1 MDLSALIFVALAV
14 AWAVYLIPKA
24 LKHHD
29 EVVRSRSVEKF
40 SHTMRVLARRE
51 PVDRRNARLVV
62 SPIRASLRPPVE
74 TKAHATPAPLAG
86 PVEETV
92 SASVTTTV
100 TREVTAP
107 AARTPR
113 PLTPASRPAAER
125 ASARR
130 AAKRRRTVLALVVL
144 ANAVVIGL
152 AAASVITWPWVAAP
166 AGVLVAWLV
175 ACRVSVRA
183 ERRRRATRAAIEI
196 GLPPLEEEQADDLT
210 GELPVTPPQPR
221 VPAAP
226 VAPEP
231 SQSTPAADAPAVV
244 TGEIP
249 VVGGW
254 DMVPTTL
261 PTYVN
266 KPAAQRRTVST
277 IDLDS
282 TGVWSS
288 GRNDEDSALARSVEQ
303 SARAAREAE
312 QDEHGTRRASGA

>member
-62 SPIRASLRPPVE
+62 SPIRAALRPPVE
-74 TKAHATPAPLAG
+74 TKAHAAAE
-86 PVEETV
+86 VV
-92 SASVTTTV
+92 AASVTTEV
-100 TREVTAP
+100 TREVTATVSTG
-107 AARTPR
+107 RTPSSQPSR
-113 PLTPASRPAAER
+113 PVSPAAER

-130 AAKRRRTVLALVVL
+130 AAKRRRNVLALVLL
-144 ANAVVIGL
+144 ANAVVVGL
-152 AAASVITWPWVAAP
+152 AVAKVVAWPWVAAP
-166 AGVLVAWLV
+166 VAVLVAWLV

-183 ERRRRATRAAIEI
+183 ERRQRAVRSAIEI
-196 GLPPLEEEQADDLT
+196 GMPPVVEEELDDSDLT
-210 GELPVTPPQPR
+210 GEITVTPPQPR
-221 VPAAP
+221 VPDAPAEPAA
-226 VAPEP
+226 A
-231 SQSTPAADAPAVV
+231 SPAADAPAVV
-244 TGEIP
+244 TGEVQ

-261 PTYVN
+261 PTYVS

-288 GRNDEDSALARSVEQ
+288 GHHDGDSALARSAEQ
-303 SARAAREAE
+303 SAKAAREAG
-312 QDEHGTRRASGA
+312 DTRRASGA

>member
-62 SPIRASLRPPVE
+62 SPIRAALRPPVE
-74 TKAHATPAPLAG
+74 TKAHAEPEVVA
-86 PVEETV
+86 
-92 SASVTTTV
+92 ASVTTEV
-100 TREVTAP
+100 TREVTATVSTG
-107 AARTPR
+107 RTPSSR
-113 PLTPASRPAAER
+113 ASRPLSPVAER

-130 AAKRRRTVLALVVL
+130 AAKRRRNVLALVLL
-144 ANAVVIGL
+144 ANAVVVGL
-152 AAASVITWPWVAAP
+152 AVATVVAWPWVAAP
-166 AGVLVAWLV
+166 VAVLVAWLV

-183 ERRRRATRAAIEI
+183 ERRQRALRSAIEV
-196 GLPPLEEEQADDLT
+196 GVPPVVEEELDDADVT
-210 GELPVTPPQPR
+210 GEITVTPPQPR
-221 VPAAP
+221 VTDAP
-226 VAPEP
+226 VEAAAAEP
-231 SQSTPAADAPAVV
+231 AVASPAADAPAVV
-244 TGEIP
+244 TGEVQ

-261 PTYVN
+261 PTYVS

-288 GRNDEDSALARSVEQ
+288 GHHDGDSALARSAEQ
-303 SARAAREAE
+303 SAQAARKAGE
-312 QDEHGTRRASGA
+312 TRRASGA

>member
-29 EVVRSRSVEKF
+29 EVVRSRSVDKF

-62 SPIRASLRPPVE
+62 SPIRAALRPPVE
-74 TKAHATPAPLAG
+74 TKKHVEPE
-86 PVEETV
+86 PVMA
-92 SASVTTTV
+92 SA
-100 TREVTAP
+100 R
-107 AARTPR
+107 
-113 PLTPASRPAAER
+113 PASRPVTRPAARPADLR

-130 AAKRRRTVLALVVL
+130 AAKRRRNVLALVLLV
-144 ANAVVIGL
+144 NVVVVGL
-152 AAASVITWPWVAAP
+152 ASFSVITWPWVAGPVAL
-166 AGVLVAWLV
+166 LVAWLV

-183 ERRRRATRAAIEI
+183 ERAGRSAIEV
-196 GLPPLEEEQADDLT
+196 GAPPRVDEAPDQDDLD
-210 GELPVTPPQPR
+210 L
-221 VPAAP
+221 
-226 VAPEP
+226 
-231 SQSTPAADAPAVV
+231 

-249 VVGGW
+249 VTPGSPRIPVETPVVDSPVVEAPVEQPVAKPVAEPVAGGW

-261 PTYVN
+261 PTYVS
-266 KPAAQRRTVST
+266 KPAASRRTVST

-288 GRNDEDSALARSVEQ
+288 GRNDEDSAIARSAEK
-303 SARAAREAE
+303 SAKAARAS
-312 QDEHGTRRASGA
+312 DESRRASGA

>member
-1 MDLSALIFVALAV
+1 VDLSALIFVALAV

-51 PVDRRNARLVV
+51 PVDRRSARLVV
-62 SPIRASLRPPVE
+62 APIRAALRPPVE
-74 TKAHATPAPLAG
+74 TKAHA
-86 PVEETV
+86 PVEPVVAATVTTDVTRTVTTSV
-92 SASVTTTV
+92 SA
-100 TREVTAP
+100 P
-107 AARTPR
+107 ART
-113 PLTPASRPAAER
+113 TPQAER
-125 ASARR
+125 TSARR
-130 AAKRRRTVLALVVL
+130 AAKRRRNVLALIAL

-152 AAASVITWPWVAAP
+152 AAGAVITWPWVAVP

-183 ERRRRATRAAIEI
+183 ERRQRDVRSAIEI
-196 GLPPLEEEQADDLT
+196 GYPPHIEEEQGDDLDMT
-210 GELPVTPPQPR
+210 GEMPMTPPQPR
-221 VPAAP
+221 TPTAPAETPAEAPAVRAEAP
-226 VAPEP
+226 VA
-231 SQSTPAADAPAVV
+231 
-244 TGEIP
+244 
-249 VVGGW
+249 GGW

-261 PTYVN
+261 PTYVG

-288 GRNDEDSALARSVEQ
+288 GHNDEDSALARSAEKSAK
-303 SARAAREAE
+303 SARDADEA
-312 QDEHGTRRASGA
+312 RRASGA

>member
-62 SPIRASLRPPVE
+62 SPIRAALRPPVE
-74 TKAHATPAPLAG
+74 TKAHAEPEEVAPS
-86 PVEETV
+86 V
-92 SASVTTTV
+92 SSAVVTTEV
-100 TREVTAP
+100 TREVTATISTG
-107 AARTPR
+107 RTPSSQPSR
-113 PLTPASRPAAER
+113 PVSPAAER

-130 AAKRRRTVLALVVL
+130 AAKRRRNVLALVLV
-144 ANAVVIGL
+144 AYAVVVGL
-152 AAASVITWPWVAAP
+152 AAARVVAWPWVAAP
-166 AGVLVAWLV
+166 VAVLVAWLV

-183 ERRRRATRAAIEI
+183 ERRQRASRSAIEI
-196 GLPPLEEEQADDLT
+196 GFPPVVEEELDESDLT
-210 GELPVTPPQPR
+210 GEITVVPPQPR
-221 VPAAP
+221 VADVATAA
-226 VAPEP
+226 AQAEA
-231 SQSTPAADAPAVV
+231 SPAADLPAVV

-261 PTYVN
+261 PTYVS

-288 GRNDEDSALARSVEQ
+288 GHHDGDSALARSAEQ
-303 SARAAREAE
+303 SAKAAREAGE
-312 QDEHGTRRASGA
+312 ARRASGA

>member
-62 SPIRASLRPPVE
+62 SPIRAALRPPVE
-74 TKAHATPAPLAG
+74 TKAHAEPEVVA
-86 PVEETV
+86 
-92 SASVTTTV
+92 ASVTTEV
-100 TREVTAP
+100 TREVTATVTTGP
-107 AARTPR
+107 A
-113 PLTPASRPAAER
+113 LTRQASSQPSRALSPVAER

-130 AAKRRRTVLALVVL
+130 AAKRRRNVLSLVLL
-144 ANAVVIGL
+144 ANAVVVGL
-152 AAASVITWPWVAAP
+152 AVAKVVAWPCVAVPVA
-166 AGVLVAWLV
+166 VLIAWLV

-183 ERRRRATRAAIEI
+183 ERRQRALRSAIEI
-196 GLPPLEEEQADDLT
+196 GMPPVVEEELDESDLT
-210 GELPVTPPQPR
+210 GEITVTPPQPR
-221 VPAAP
+221 VPDAPAEPPAA
-226 VAPEP
+226 
-231 SQSTPAADAPAVV
+231 SPAADAPAVV
-244 TGEIP
+244 TGEVQ

-261 PTYVN
+261 PTYVS

-288 GRNDEDSALARSVEQ
+288 GHNDGDSALARSAEQ
-303 SARAAREAE
+303 SAKAAREAGE
-312 QDEHGTRRASGA
+312 TRRASGA

>member
-62 SPIRASLRPPVE
+62 APIRAALRPPVE
-74 TKAHATPAPLAG
+74 TKARVAPE
-86 PVEETV
+86 PVEV
-92 SASVTTTV
+92 A
-100 TREVTAP
+100 AP
-107 AARTPR
+107 VAAAPVARRTPS
-113 PLTPASRPAAER
+113 PQAER
-125 ASARR
+125 AAARR
-130 AAKRRRTVLALVVL
+130 AAKRRRNVLAVLLL
-144 ANAVVIGL
+144 ANAVVVGL
-152 AAASVITWPWVAAP
+152 AVAAVVAWPWTAVP
-166 AGVLVAWLV
+166 AGLLVAWLV
-175 ACRVSVRA
+175 ACRVSVRR
-183 ERRRRATRAAIEI
+183 ERAHRVARPSHPTRSAIEV
-196 GLPPLEEEQADDLT
+196 G
-210 GELPVTPPQPR
+210 
-221 VPAAP
+221 VPAEAAP
-226 VAPEP
+226 VAPVE
-231 SQSTPAADAPAVV
+231 QDAEETESTGEHVVAVAEVPAATVAEAPAVT

-254 DMVPTTL
+254 EMVPTTL
-261 PTYVN
+261 PTYVS

-288 GRNDEDSALARSVEQ
+288 GRSDEDSALARSAEE
-303 SARAAREAE
+303 SARSARESE
-312 QDEHGTRRASGA
+312 ERRRASGA